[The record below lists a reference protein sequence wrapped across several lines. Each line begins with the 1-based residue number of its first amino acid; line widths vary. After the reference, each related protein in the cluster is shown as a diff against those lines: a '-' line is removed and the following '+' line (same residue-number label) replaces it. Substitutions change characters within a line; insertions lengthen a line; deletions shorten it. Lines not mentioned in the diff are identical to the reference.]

1 MVTHKDDIAIIGISL
16 RLPYADSIE
25 EYWDILKNQIEC
37 IREFPKSRR
46 DQIDAFLQ
54 KKYKEIYTDGHIHY
68 EQGAYLDEIDKFPCK
83 LFRFSP
89 GEARLMDPCQRIF
102 LQTAYE
108 ALEDAGYIG
117 ERLKQRDIGVYIG
130 YGSKFSRD
138 YYSLITAFEE
148 ESKAVAYVGNL
159 PPVIPSRISYY
170 LDLKGPTVLIDT
182 ACSSSLV
189 ALHTA
194 ISAIRNKD
202 CSSAIVGG
210 ITLNL
215 FPLKKSNNEKIGVDS
230 SDGKARTFDNQATG
244 TGWGEGSI
252 AIVIKPLQRAIED
265 RDHIYSVIKGSA
277 VNQDGYSMG
286 ITIPNIESQA
296 ALVKKAWADA
306 HVSPDSI
313 SYIEAHGT
321 GTMIGDPIELEA
333 LMRAFQEH
341 TDQKQ
346 FCGIGSVKTNI
357 GHLISASG
365 LAGVVKCILALKHKQ
380 IPPSLNFKV
389 PNYKISFENSA
400 VYVVDRL
407 KEWERSG
414 PQRRCGVSSFG
425 FSGTNAHVI
434 LEDYKNNMTESRTE
448 EYWPVLLSASTQ
460 ELLYVLIQRYYTAL
474 ETGSIGDI
482 SSLSYTTLCARK
494 HEQYRL
500 IILGQSI
507 NDLRNKLKTVLAT
520 RSYNQKHIFYSRIEI
535 TETEK
540 KKMNLV
546 ADQDMVSQQINSYTE
561 RKKLE
566 ELIQLCR
573 TFCAGQHVDWF
584 KIFMHTNSHVLHL
597 PLTPHEMERCWV
609 NVPKPNSHQN
619 NQNSFYHQKT
629 WTKCEKHSEMI
640 LEEQSVNT
648 VVFLPQGV
656 LPPDYLT
663 NSADSGFYY
672 VQFGDKYKEESN
684 HCFIVCNRLED
695 YCMLFQKIGIDK
707 IGRLLFFVGVN
718 PVHASNLDELKQI
731 QEIGIKALWTIVKA
745 ISRTEMKRFISIQV
759 YTKYADAVTDN
770 DTNIYFEYAA
780 LAGFS
785 KVISKEYP
793 KILCKTIDVDDTFS
807 AKDFLFELD
816 TLDIGTYAY
825 RDHVRYQEKMDV
837 CDPSQTPLSNVS
849 IKKGGVYFIT
859 GGLSGIGLEIA
870 RHLAEKTSVIL
881 ALVSRRAVPPRE
893 TWSAILACK
902 DDLRSCKLIATV
914 LQIEKLGSTVHLY
927 DADISL
933 ESSVQNL
940 VRAIKAQYGKIDG
953 IFHCAGTNRFEMLS
967 DIENELF
974 DEILSPKVYGTWLL
988 YQYARE
994 IEFMVLCSSI
1004 STAFPSVGQ
1013 GVYVAANTFLD
1024 VFAKKTKTCKM
1035 LSVNWAAWLETGMA
1049 ADKGIN
1055 HDTLVRAIHTTDALK
1070 CMDFILQR
1078 KLTNVIV
1085 GQMNYQNAMWR
1096 ETKNIPIALSE
1107 TIHKNL
1113 HMYKDRN
1120 GELTAE
1126 TASKTNN
1133 RRTGADSLEDQIAEI
1148 WEGVLG
1154 YQGID
1159 KDANFFDIGGNS
1171 ILLTKIKDKIQTLM
1185 HQQISVGVFF
1195 SNPSIHKLC
1204 AYLLHKDDN
1213 SQVSAFLPEKKDM
1226 EKEKID
1232 ELILS
1237 LRTGEKD
1244 IQSILNEIG

>member
-1 MVTHKDDIAIIGISL
+1 MDTRKEDIAIIGISL
-16 RLPYADSIE
+16 HLPYADSLE

-37 IREFPKSRR
+37 IGEFPKSRR

-54 KKYKEIYTDGHIHY
+54 KKYKKIYIDGNIPY
-68 EQGAYLDEIDKFPCK
+68 AQGAYLDEIDKFPCK

-117 ERLKQRDIGVYIG
+117 GRLKQRDIGVYIG

-138 YYSLITAFEE
+138 YYSLISAFES
-148 ESKAVAYVGNL
+148 ESKAVAYIGNL

-170 LDLKGPTVLIDT
+170 LDLKGPSVLIDT

-252 AIVIKPLQRAIED
+252 AIVIKPVQKAIED
-265 RDHIYSVIKGSA
+265 HDHIYSVIKGSA

-296 ALVKKAWADA
+296 ALVKKAWEDA
-306 HVSPDSI
+306 RVSPDSI

-321 GTMIGDPIELEA
+321 GTMIGDPVELEA

-365 LAGVVKCILALKHKQ
+365 LAGVVKCVLALNHKQ

-389 PNYKISFENSA
+389 PNYKIPFEKSA
-400 VYVVDRL
+400 VYVVDRP
-407 KEWERSG
+407 KEWEQTG
-414 PQRRCGVSSFG
+414 TPRRCGVSSFG

-434 LEDYKNNMTESRTE
+434 LEDYKKNVTGSRAE
-448 EYWPVLLSASTQ
+448 EYWPVLLSASTE
-460 ELLYVLIQRYYTAL
+460 ELLYVLMQQYYTAL
-474 ETGSIGDI
+474 ETESVGEI

-500 IILGQSI
+500 IILAQSI
-507 NDLRNKLKTVLAT
+507 NDLRSKLQTILAT
-520 RSYNQKHIFYSRIEI
+520 RSYDQKHISCSSI
-535 TETEK
+535 TISEEEK
-540 KKMNLV
+540 INL
-546 ADQDMVSQQINSYTE
+546 AAKQDLVNQQIIAYT
-561 RKKLE
+561 KGKNLE
-566 ELIQLCR
+566 ELYQLCR
-573 TFCAGQHVDWF
+573 AFCAGQPVDWF
-584 KIFMHTNSHVLHL
+584 KIFKHISCQVLHL
-597 PLTPHEMERCWV
+597 PLTPHEMARCWV
-609 NVPKPNSHQN
+609 KVPKPNVVQK

-629 WTKCEKHSEMI
+629 WTKCEQPSRVF
-640 LEEQSVNT
+640 LEEQPVNT
-648 VVFLPQGV
+648 IVFLPQGV
-656 LPPDYLT
+656 SAPTYLID
-663 NSADSGFYY
+663 NADSGFYY
-672 VQFGDKYKEESN
+672 VQYGDKYQEISH
-684 HCFIVCNRLED
+684 HCFTVCNRLED
-695 YCMLFQKIGIDK
+695 YCMLFQKIGIEK
-707 IGRLLFFVGVN
+707 VGRLLFLIGVE

-731 QEIGIKALWTIVKA
+731 QQMGIKALWTIVKA
-745 ISRTEMKRFISIQV
+745 ISKTEMGRSISIQV

-770 DTNIYFEYAA
+770 DAEIHFEYAA
-780 LAGFS
+780 LAGIS

-807 AKDFLFELD
+807 AKEFLFELD
-816 TLDIGTYAY
+816 ALDPGAYAY
-825 RDHVRYQEKMDV
+825 RDHVRYQEKMNV
-837 CDPSQTPLSNVS
+837 CDPSQAPLSNVS
-849 IKKGGVYFIT
+849 IKNGGVYFIT

-870 RHLAEKTSVIL
+870 RHLAKKANVML

-893 TWSAILACK
+893 MWSDVLARK
-902 DDLRSCKLIATV
+902 DDPRACKLIATV
-914 LQIEKLGSTVHLY
+914 LQIEKLGSKVHLY

-933 ESSVQNL
+933 EPSVQNL
-940 VRAIKAQYGKIDG
+940 VQAIKAQYGKIDG
-953 IFHCAGTNRFEMLS
+953 IFHCAGVNRFEMLS

-1004 STAFPSVGQ
+1004 STVFPAVGQ
-1013 GVYVAANTFLD
+1013 GAYVAANTFLD
-1024 VFAKKTKTCKM
+1024 VFAKQTTTCKL
-1035 LSVNWAAWLETGMA
+1035 LSIHWAAWLETGMA
-1049 ADKGIN
+1049 VDKGIN
-1055 HDTLVRAIHTTDALK
+1055 HDTMVKAIHTADALK

-1085 GQMNYQNAMWR
+1085 GQMNYQNAMWG

-1107 TIHKNL
+1107 TIQKNIS
-1113 HMYKDRN
+1113 MYKNRKE
-1120 GELTAE
+1120 ELTTE
-1126 TASKTNN
+1126 TESKTKNSG
-1133 RRTGADSLEDQIAEI
+1133 TGTGSLENQIAEI

-1154 YQGID
+1154 YQDID

-1171 ILLTKIKDKIQTLM
+1171 ILLTKIRDEIQTLM
-1185 HQQISVGVFF
+1185 HQKISVGVFF

-1213 SQVSAFLPEKKDM
+1213 NQVSAFLPEKKDI

-1232 ELILS
+1232 ELIQS

-1244 IQSILNEIG
+1244 MQSILDEIS